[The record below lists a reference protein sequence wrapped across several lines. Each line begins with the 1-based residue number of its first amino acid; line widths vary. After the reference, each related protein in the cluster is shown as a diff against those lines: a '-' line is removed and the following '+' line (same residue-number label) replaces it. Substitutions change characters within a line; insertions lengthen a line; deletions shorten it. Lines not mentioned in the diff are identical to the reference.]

1 MYITVFNIPYQRN
14 SLLNVCVLKA
24 ERVVRCLAKC
34 LRHWQSSSQE
44 TGMSYRARSWLY
56 PLQGT
61 TELGWAL
68 FLHEPANVPQDGGA
82 LIDAG
87 VALQHWVGR

>member
-1 MYITVFNIPYQRN
+1 
-14 SLLNVCVLKA
+14 
-24 ERVVRCLAKC
+24 
-34 LRHWQSSSQE
+34 
-44 TGMSYRARSWLY
+44 MSYRARSWLY